1 MVLKKFLCIFTEEF
15 LIQKNY
21 SSMKLYLHYVICQI
35 LLLWES
41 YLHIRNDLIHA
52 SFVSQLGAVQTQII
66 VPCICPFPSG
76 MILIVLRTVLIRL
89 IDKALQFLRAHAML
103 LRCTFQTIFLRGMN
117 KMCIRDRFL
126 TLCLS
131 YSIHSSVLS

>member
-41 YLHIRNDLIHA
+41 YLHIRNDLIYA
-52 SFVSQLGAVQTQII
+52 SLISQLRAVQT
-66 VPCICPFPSG
+66 
-76 MILIVLRTVLIRL
+76 
-89 IDKALQFLRAHAML
+89 
-103 LRCTFQTIFLRGMN
+103 
-117 KMCIRDRFL
+117 
-126 TLCLS
+126 
-131 YSIHSSVLS
+131 